1 MANRHY
7 DTHMDWY
14 TPVPVSAD
22 LRSHVVCAWTAQIQ
36 RWHSI
41 TPDGCVDV
49 VWTSAGDVRVCGPE
63 TSGWS
68 IRLPEGTRAVGV
80 RLRPGVAH
88 SLFSVNM
95 GELRDR
101 RVEFADLV
109 GPACAADIR
118 ARVED
123 APFGRERA
131 LRLVESVTRLLD
143 DSRELDDWL
152 ARTIST
158 SLARRSWDI
167 AQLARDASLTTR
179 QLHRRSVH
187 AFGYGASTLRAVLR
201 LQRFMS
207 LARSN
212 SRHQLVDLAYLAGFS
227 DQAHLIRESHR
238 FSGLTPSALLASEAP
253 GWHGNGTP
261 WWDQ

>member
-118 ARVED
+118 AELKTHPSAGN
-123 APFGRERA
+123 APFAWWSRLPGSWTIRA
-131 LRLVESVTRLLD
+131 S
-143 DSRELDDWL
+143 
-152 ARTIST
+152 ST
-158 SLARRSWDI
+158 TGWR
-167 AQLARDASLTTR
+167 
-179 QLHRRSVH
+179 
-187 AFGYGASTLRAVLR
+187 
-201 LQRFMS
+201 
-207 LARSN
+207 ARSRPAWRAGRGT
-212 SRHQLVDLAYLAGFS
+212 SRNWPV
-227 DQAHLIRESHR
+227 
-238 FSGLTPSALLASEAP
+238 
-253 GWHGNGTP
+253 
-261 WWDQ
+261 